1 LGGILLSLLYSAIGF
16 VIAIGVLVAVHEF
29 GHFWVARKLGVK
41 VLTFSI
47 GFGKPLWRKVAGPDQ
62 IEYVIARIPLGGYVK
77 MLGEGSE
84 AEPVDPKDAHRA
96 FDNQPIW
103 KRALIVAA
111 GPAINFLFAI
121 ILFMLLGMQSEQRL
135 TPIFGDVGSQS
146 VLSESGVKS
155 GDTLLRVDGHSTRFL
170 SEHELYIFNQVLKR
184 EPIELEINSSGRV
197 STVTIVTSEI
207 PIYKINPASLM
218 RLLGFVGVSP
228 IITTEIQRVSPDSAA
243 AAGGLKAGDIFLS
256 INGANISSWRDLTS
270 SVQPAG
276 GKPLQIDVDRDGA
289 VVSMAITPKTVQVG
303 ERSVGRLGV
312 APKILPWE
320 PEQIVEINRSPFEAL
335 KHGANQTWLM
345 STLTLRMLGKMIT
358 LQVSHKNVNGPLMIA
373 DVAGQAIQV
382 GFTTYL
388 YFLALISISLGVMN
402 LLPIPMLDGGHLASY
417 ALEVFAGKRI
427 AQKAFIAVQPFGL
440 LMLACLMSL
449 AFYNDILKIFN

>member
-1 LGGILLSLLYSAIGF
+1 LSFIYSIIGF

-47 GFGKPLWRKVAGPDQ
+47 GFGKPIWRKVAGPDQ

-84 AEPVDPKDAHRA
+84 AEPVDPKEAHRA

-111 GPAINFLFAI
+111 GPGINFLFAI
-121 ILFMLLGMQSEQRL
+121 LLFMMLGMQTEQRL
-135 TPIFGDVGSQS
+135 EPVFGNVTKQS
-146 VLSESGVKS
+146 VLAQSGVKA
-155 GDTLLRVDGHSTRFL
+155 GDRLVSVDGKPARFL
-170 SEHELYIFNQVLKR
+170 AEHDLYVFNQVLKR
-184 EPIELEINSSGRV
+184 KPIELVVDSSG
-197 STVTIVTSEI
+197 SKSNVTIITSNV
-207 PIYKINPASLM
+207 PIYKVNPASLM
-218 RLLGFVGVSP
+218 RQLGFVGVFP
-228 IITTEIQRVSPDSAA
+228 VITTDIEHVAVGSPAES
-243 AAGGLKAGDIFLS
+243 GGLRAGDKFVS
-256 INGANISSWRDLTS
+256 IDQTPINSWSDLTS
-270 SVQPAG
+270 IVQPAAG
-276 GKPLQIDVDRDGA
+276 LPLLITVERDGA
-289 VVSMAITPKTVQVG
+289 TVSMTITPKSVKAG
-303 ERSVGRLGV
+303 EVTYGQLGV
-312 APKILPWE
+312 GPTVLPPR
-320 PEQIVEINRSPFEAL
+320 PEQIIEINRSPLEAMV
-335 KHGANQTWLM
+335 HGANQTWLM

-382 GFTTYL
+382 GFSTYL

-417 ALEVFAGKRI
+417 VLEVFAGKRF
-427 AQKAFIAVQPFGL
+427 AQKAFIAVQPFGM
-440 LMLACLMSL
+440 LMLAGLMSL

>member
-1 LGGILLSLLYSAIGF
+1 LSFLYSIIGF
-16 VIAIGVLVAVHEF
+16 LIAIGVLVAVHEF

-77 MLGEGSE
+77 MLGEGTE
-84 AEPVDPKDAHRA
+84 ADPIDPKEAHRA

-103 KRALIVAA
+103 KRTLIVAA
-111 GPAINFLFAI
+111 GPGINFLFAI
-121 ILFMLLGMQSEQRL
+121 FLFMVLGMQSEQRP
-135 TPIFGDVGSQS
+135 TPIFGNVTEQS
-146 VLSESGVKS
+146 ALAQSGVKA
-155 GDTLLRVDGHSTRFL
+155 GDTLLSVDGKSARFL

-184 EPIELEINSSGRV
+184 EPIELEIDSAGSV
-197 STVTIVTSEI
+197 STVIIATKDI
-207 PIYKINPASLM
+207 PIYRINPASLM
-218 RLLGFVGVSP
+218 RQLGFVGVFP
-228 IITTEIQRVSPDSAA
+228 NITTQIERVAAGSPAE
-243 AAGGLKAGDIFLS
+243 AGGLEAGDTFVS
-256 INGANISSWRDLTS
+256 IDQTRIETWSDLVST
-270 SVQPAG
+270 VQPAG
-276 GKPLQIDVDRDGA
+276 GQPLLVTVERGGSEL
-289 VVSMAITPKTVQVG
+289 SMTITPKSVKAGDRTVGQ
-303 ERSVGRLGV
+303 LGV
-312 APKILPWE
+312 GPTVLP
-320 PEQIVEINRSPFEAL
+320 PRPDQIIEISRSPLEAL
-335 KHGANQTWLM
+335 VHGANQTWLM

-382 GFTTYL
+382 GPTTYL

-402 LLPIPMLDGGHLASY
+402 LLPIPMLDGGHLATY
-417 ALEVFAGKRI
+417 VVEIFAGKRL

-440 LMLACLMSL
+440 LMLAGLMSL

>member
-1 LGGILLSLLYSAIGF
+1 MSFLYSIIGF

-47 GFGKPLWRKVAGPDQ
+47 GFGKPIWRKVAGPDQ
-62 IEYVIARIPLGGYVK
+62 TEYIIARIPLGGYVK

-84 AEPVDPKDAHRA
+84 TEPVDPKEAHRA

-103 KRALIVAA
+103 KRSLIVVA

-121 ILFMLLGMQSEQRL
+121 LLFMMLGLQTEQHLEPTFGNVTEQSILAQ
-135 TPIFGDVGSQS
+135 
-146 VLSESGVKS
+146 SGVNA
-155 GDTLLRVDGHSTRFL
+155 GDSLISVDGKPARFL
-170 SEHELYIFNQVLKR
+170 AEHDLYVFNQVLKR
-184 EPIELEINSSGRV
+184 QPIELEIESNGRR
-197 STVTIVTSEI
+197 SKVTIATSDI
-207 PIYKINPASLM
+207 PIYKVNPASLM
-218 RLLGFVGVSP
+218 RQLGFVGVQP
-228 IITTEIQRVSPDSAA
+228 EITTDIERVAKGSPAES
-243 AAGGLKAGDIFLS
+243 GGLKVGDKFVS
-256 INGANISSWRDLTS
+256 IDQIQITSWRDLTAA
-270 SVQPAG
+270 VQPAAG
-276 GKPLQIDVDRDGA
+276 QPLLITVERDGA
-289 VVSMAITPKTVQVG
+289 NVSMTITPKSINVG
-303 ERSVGRLGV
+303 NATYGQLGV
-312 APKILPWE
+312 GPTVLPPR
-320 PEQIVEINRSPFEAL
+320 PEQIIEINRSPLAAL
-335 KHGANQTWLM
+335 THGVNQTWLM

-382 GFTTYL
+382 SFSTYL

-417 ALEVFAGKRI
+417 VIEVFAGKRF

-440 LMLACLMSL
+440 LMLAGLMSL